1 LMASQTAPKTK
12 VTLKVIRDGKEKSFT
27 VTLDELSDKQNPQ
40 GRIDESLIPRRSPT
54 LLAGIFAAAALLL
67 ASIGTY
73 GVLAYAVAQQRREIG
88 VRMALGAQRGHIRGQ
103 FLGVGARL
111 LAAGLALGG
120 FGAWGVGR
128 TMKSVLFDVG
138 AIHAG
143 VLAATA
149 GVMMIA
155 VLLACWLP
163 ARRATLVDPIEALRY
178 E

>member
-1 LMASQTAPKTK
+1 MQA
-12 VTLKVIRDGKEKSFT
+12 
-27 VTLDELSDKQNPQ
+27 
-40 GRIDESLIPRRSPT
+40 RIDESLIPRRSPA
-54 LLAGIFAAAALLL
+54 LLAGIFAVAALLL

-88 VRMALGAQRGHIRGQ
+88 VRMALGAQRTHIRGQ

-120 FGAWGVGR
+120 LGAWAAGR
-128 TMKSVLFDVG
+128 AMKSVLFDVD
-138 AIHAG
+138 AMHAG

-149 GVMMIA
+149 GVMLIA

-163 ARRATLVDPIEALRY
+163 ARRAAKIDPMEALRC